1 MDVDS
6 LYEVSAF
13 NDFGIW
19 NKMIFIKR
27 EVRISIKKIN
37 YSEIMRKNLLEEE
50 RLSLFD
56 IKQPNSINKF
66 LERVQI
72 QNFFR

>member
-27 EVRISIKKIN
+27 EVPISIKKIN